1 MEQIDEVEDVEAK
14 AIAEL
19 QVPIKIVSE
28 LKPKDA
34 REEVK
39 DDQ

>member
-1 MEQIDEVEDVEAK
+1 MEQVDEVEDVEER

-19 QVPIKIVSE
+19 EVPIKIVSE
-28 LKPKDA
+28 EKPKDG

-39 DDQ
+39 EE